1 MAERSD
7 FNLLDKT
14 TDNSSLLFMDDP
26 EKQNSQSGLVK
37 TATGFFLLILIGS
50 LFASLLGGAFGA
62 LIAKISPVFVKSL
75 FSLKPEDGNIT
86 RYAFTV
92 GMIWGLFIGVGVSGF
107 ACLLTTVVKIIRLK
121 IEHRKIDKDS

>member
-1 MAERSD
+1 M
-7 FNLLDKT
+7 
-14 TDNSSLLFMDDP
+14 DNP
-26 EKQNSQSGLVK
+26 EKPDLQNGLVK
-37 TATGFFLLILIGS
+37 TAAGYFLLVLFGS
-50 LFASLLGGAFGA
+50 LVASLLGGAFGA
-62 LIAKISPVFVKSL
+62 LTAIISPAFVKGL
-75 FSLKPEDGNIT
+75 FSLKPEDGSIT